1 MLRNLRKLTVG
12 SLAAGV
18 MLLASAQAA
27 RADIILADPIVTPS
41 GGNFLWTY
49 SVTLT
54 NGEALSGLGANPG
67 AGTTDGA
74 GVTSANYQDYFVIY
88 DFAGYAGGVATTIA
102 NTSATAQAT
111 GPTPGNIFPPDTSM
125 TNLVFV
131 YTGPFLPG
139 AGAVIGTVSALSTFG
154 GTSLTPNVI
163 YASSITDN
171 AGVPG
176 GTDNKISA
184 VVGPVPVVPEPGSM
198 LLFGTGLVGLARRLR
213 RRVA

>member
-1 MLRNLRKLTVG
+1 
-12 SLAAGV
+12 

-54 NGEALSGLGANPG
+54 TGEALSGLGAPPG
-67 AGTTDGA
+67 TGTTDGA
-74 GVTSANYQDYFVIY
+74 GMTSANYQDYFVIY
-88 DFAGYAGGVATTIA
+88 DFAGYVGGIATTIPS
-102 NTSATAQAT
+102 TTAIAQPT
-111 GPTPGNIFPPDTSM
+111 GPIPGTTTPPDSSM

-131 YTGPFLPG
+131 YSGPFLPG
-139 AGAVIGTVSALSTFG
+139 AGTVIGTVSAISSLG

-171 AGVPG
+171 AGIPG
-176 GTDNKISA
+176 GTDNKVSA
-184 VVGPVPVVPEPGSM
+184 VVGPVPLVPEPGSM

>member
-54 NGEALSGLGANPG
+54 DGEALSGLGVAPG
-67 AGTTDGA
+67 SGTTDGA

-88 DFAGYAGGVATTIA
+88 DFAGYAGGVATTIS
-102 NTSATAQAT
+102 NTSATAQPT
-111 GPTPGNIFPPDTSM
+111 GPAPGNITPTADTSM
-125 TNLVFV
+125 TIRL
-131 YTGPFLPG
+131 
-139 AGAVIGTVSALSTFG
+139 AVR
-154 GTSLTPNVI
+154 
-163 YASSITDN
+163 
-171 AGVPG
+171 
-176 GTDNKISA
+176 ISRS
-184 VVGPVPVVPEPGSM
+184 P
-198 LLFGTGLVGLARRLR
+198 R
-213 RRVA
+213 